1 MELQYL
7 IKLHA
12 HLINKLTAIQTW
24 SAFDIENR
32 QLIIKEIEWVRQT
45 IKRHFND
52 KTT

>member
-12 HLINKLTAIQTW
+12 HLINKLLSIITYN
-24 SAFDIENR
+24 DVDKENR